1 MKKIV
6 KIIIIS
12 ILATILAIGIYIGAS
27 GYIFYKKTVKTASLE
42 DKVKQIQQA
51 DYFIPISEIPENY
64 KNAVIA
70 VEDHRFEEHGA
81 IDMIAIGR
89 AVSSDIKNKDFV
101 EGGSTITQQ
110 VVKNLYYME
119 NDSKND
125 TLDRKIS
132 ELIIGV
138 QLEKKYSKEEIF
150 ELYANNIYFG
160 DGYYCIKDAANGY
173 FGKSPSE
180 MNLYECT
187 LLAGIPNAPSVYSP
201 NVNPELSKQRHA
213 KVIRSMVKYGYLTQ
227 EEADKINLNEYY
239 EKNNKTID

>member
-6 KIIIIS
+6 KIVVISVIIV
-12 ILATILAIGIYIGAS
+12 ILAVGVFVFSS
-27 GYIFYKKTVKTASLE
+27 GYIFYKKTISNMSLS
-42 DKVKQIQQA
+42 DKVLEIQRA
-51 DYFIPISEIPENY
+51 DYFVSIDEIPEDY

-81 IDMIAIGR
+81 IDIIAIGR
-89 AVSSDIKNKDFV
+89 ALTSDIKNKELV

-110 VVKNLYYME
+110 VVKNLYFME
-119 NDSKND
+119 DSKNKNS
-125 TLDRKIS
+125 LNRKIA
-132 ELIIGV
+132 EIFIGID
-138 QLEKKYSKEEIF
+138 LEKNYSKDEIF

-160 DGYYCIKDAANGY
+160 DGYYCIKDAAEGY
-173 FGKSPSE
+173 FDREPAE

-201 NVNPELSKQRHA
+201 SVNPELAKQRQA

-227 EEADKINLNEYY
+227 EEADKIDLDGE
-239 EKNNKTID
+239 